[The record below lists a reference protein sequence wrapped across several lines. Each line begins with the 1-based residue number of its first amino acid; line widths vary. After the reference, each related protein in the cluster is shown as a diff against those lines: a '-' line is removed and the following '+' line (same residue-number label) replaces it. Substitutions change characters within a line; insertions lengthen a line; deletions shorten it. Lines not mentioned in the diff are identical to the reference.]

1 MNIKEFSEIIKER
14 LEERTGLEVRLAE
27 VKKNNSVIF
36 HGINIIV
43 PETNILPTIYLES
56 YLKDYENGISLEDTT
71 EAIVRK
77 WEREREH
84 TPVDMEWFKDFSQVR
99 GKVAYRIVNFEA
111 NREML
116 QEIPYIPFLNLAKVF
131 YVALSSEEYGDG
143 SILIQ
148 NRHMKFWGVST
159 EELDEIASQNTP
171 KLFQAEVID
180 LEDVVKEIMQS
191 ESTEFEISEE
201 DRMYVVTNRARHYGA
216 AVMCYPSIIK
226 EFAEQKECDLLII
239 PSSIHEVIILPYK
252 KNQVYIKNMVKEVNA
267 TQVAPEEVLSDSV
280 YVYQRE
286 TDSITIA

>member
-1 MNIKEFSEIIKER
+1 MNIKEFAEIIKER

-56 YLKDYENGISLEDTT
+56 YLKDYEKGISLEDTT

-99 GKVAYRIVNFEA
+99 GKVAYRLVNFEA

-131 YVALSSEEYGDG
+131 YVALSSEKYGDG

-148 NRHMKFWGVST
+148 NRHMKFWGVTT

-191 ESTEFEISEE
+191 ESTEFGISEE

-226 EFAEQKECDLLII
+226 EFAKQKECDLLII
-239 PSSIHEVIILPYK
+239 PSSIHELIILPYK

>member
-56 YLKDYENGISLEDTT
+56 YLKDYEKGISLEDTT

-239 PSSIHEVIILPYK
+239 PSSIHELIILPYK